1 MNNSDFIPFKPLNY
15 SENETHTWSAVN
27 YEFMNKRRS
36 VREFSDRPVHKSVIE
51 NILKAAATAPSGANQ
66 QPWTFCAISNPKIKS
81 EIRKAA
87 EEEEFENYHGRMS
100 ERWVKEL
107 EKFGTDHI
115 KPFLEIAPWL
125 IVVFK
130 QTYGLENGKK
140 QQHYYVNESVGLA
153 TGMLISAIHHAGLVA
168 LTHTSSKLGF
178 LSKTL
183 KRPENEKPF
192 LLIPIGY
199 PKKDVAVPNIKRKAL
214 NNVSVWF
221 E

>member
-168 LTHTSSKLGF
+168 LTHTPSPLRF
-178 LSKTL
+178 LSKIL

>member
-168 LTHTSSKLGF
+168 LTHTPSPLSF
-178 LSKTL
+178 LSKIL

>member
-27 YEFMNKRRS
+27 YEFMNKRRT

-168 LTHTSSKLGF
+168 LTHTPSPLSF
-178 LSKTL
+178 LSKIL

>member
-15 SENETHTWSAVN
+15 SKNETHTWSAVN
-27 YEFMNKRRS
+27 YEFMNKRRT

-168 LTHTSSKLGF
+168 LTHTPSPLSF
-178 LSKTL
+178 LSKIL

>member
-1 MNNSDFIPFKPLNY
+1 MNNSDFIPFEPLNY
-15 SENETHTWSAVN
+15 SKNETLAWSTVN

-36 VREFSDRPVHKSVIE
+36 IREFSDRPVHKSVIE
-51 NILKAAATAPSGANQ
+51 NILKAASTAPSGANQ

-100 ERWVKEL
+100 ERWLKEL
-107 EKFGTDHI
+107 EKFGTDHV

-130 QTYGLENGKK
+130 QTYGLENGEK

-168 LTHTSSKLGF
+168 LTHTPSPLNF
-178 LSKTL
+178 LTAIL
-183 KRPENEKPF
+183 NRPENEKPF
-192 LLIPIGY
+192 LLIPVGY
-199 PKKDVAVPNIKRKAL
+199 PKMGVQVPNIKRKEL
-214 NNVSVWF
+214 DEMSVWF